1 MGLTIEETLLTK
13 EMMLVSFL
21 QILSICCMNFMNL
34 LIFPHKFSKC
44 FFGVSPRH
52 HGGRLSFI
60 RSLEVPLEFLDLK
73 NVETSIGAIKLNR
86 EQSLLVTQALR
97 NNS

>member
-1 MGLTIEETLLTK
+1 MSG
-13 EMMLVSFL
+13 
-21 QILSICCMNFMNL
+21 
-34 LIFPHKFSKC
+34 
-44 FFGVSPRH
+44 
-52 HGGRLSFI
+52 
-60 RSLEVPLEFLDLK
+60 LEVPLEFLDLK